1 MNASCKFWSLHENQI
16 QTHTQ
21 INIYRRPC
29 LCPVNFGSEIRVKCS
44 WFTAAALPVFFF
56 LSDPPLWLAPHMLTS
71 SPNNDPFPPPLVEN
85 LYTVSSRNAFQV
97 FGVSLGFWKIPKVV
111 KRRHLHIH
119 HTNSSSITAASL
131 LYLQERP
138 STMFRLVQNF
148 CEKTLL

>member
-1 MNASCKFWSLHENQI
+1 MHL
-16 QTHTQ
+16 
-21 INIYRRPC
+21 
-29 LCPVNFGSEIRVKCS
+29 VNFGLSMRIKSRLIPKSIYTGAHASVLWTLEVKYVLNAVDSPPLHC
-44 WFTAAALPVFFF
+44 LFFF
-56 LSDPPLWLAPHMLTS
+56 FVWPTTLVGTSHANQLTKQW
-71 SPNNDPFPPPLVEN
+71 PFPPPLVEN